1 MKKKIIMSMLALAVF
16 LGGVQV
22 YAVTAL
28 DSNIIGLITAG
39 INSIKIYYVTEA
51 NKDTENLN
59 KQYKEKIGQ
68 YMNDKTNQVIKEFE
82 THKNNEINRANQEL
96 NNYFE
101 TMKKDTDTIIDDQVK
116 QAKDSITSTV
126 SKNIQDSKTQ
136 MNKELENQIK
146 EKLKK

>member
-101 TMKKDTDTIIDDQVK
+101 TMKKDTDTVIDDQVK
-116 QAKDSITSTV
+116 QAKDSITSTI

>member
-1 MKKKIIMSMLALAVF
+1 
-16 LGGVQV
+16 
-22 YAVTAL
+22 
-28 DSNIIGLITAG
+28 
-39 INSIKIYYVTEA
+39 
-51 NKDTENLN
+51 
-59 KQYKEKIGQ
+59 
-68 YMNDKTNQVIKEFE
+68 MNDKTNQVIKEFE

-101 TMKKDTDTIIDDQVK
+101 TMKKDTDTVIDDQVK
-116 QAKDSITSTV
+116 QAKDSITSTI